1 MASTVNDH
9 EEDRRRA
16 RSLVAGEP
24 AAFDAFFNEYFPRL
38 YRFVL
43 PRVEYSVADA
53 QDVCQDSLLRALR
66 RLGSYRGE
74 AALFTWLCQIARN
87 QLADFWQRRQRDGAH
102 LVFADDDAAVQAV
115 LDTLQ
120 AGEAGSPEAQRF
132 SVELG
137 RAVQIVLDYLPG
149 RYGDALEW
157 KYLDGLSVDDI
168 ARRLE
173 VSTLAAQSMLQR
185 ARAAFREA
193 FTAFNEVPLNEL
205 LAPGGRRGS
214 EV

>member
-1 MASTVNDH
+1 MTNH
-9 EEDRRRA
+9 EGDRRRV
-16 RSLVAGEP
+16 RSLLAGEP

-43 PRVEYSVADA
+43 PRVEFSVADA
-53 QDVCQDSLLRALR
+53 QDVCQESLLRALR
-66 RLGSYRGE
+66 RLSSYRGE
-74 AALFTWLCQIARN
+74 AALFSWLCQIARN
-87 QLADFWQRRQRDGAH
+87 ELADFWQRHRRDSTH
-102 LVFADDDAAVQAV
+102 LVYADDDAAVQAV
-115 LDTLQ
+115 LATLQ
-120 AGEAGSPEAQRF
+120 ASDGESPEAQRF

-137 RAVQIVLDYLPG
+137 RAVQIALDYLPG

-173 VSTLAAQSMLQR
+173 VSTLAAQSLLQR

-205 LAPGGRRGS
+205 LAPGGRRDS